1 MNTEFIQEEQAS
13 SFLEDFL
20 AGKSTEQTSQSQQSA
35 SGSTSFLDDILGKTQ
50 QATGESTTEDPALQ
64 EAEDTT
70 EKVEG
75 DEEGKTEESVEE
87 LLKKKEEKKVEE
99 PKVPEKLFEKL
110 KEEGL
115 AFEYEDG
122 TKPETLEEI
131 AHVLKESRNLTIQKE
146 IEEAWNEKVQ
156 SLSPQI
162 QTILKYAESGVVTAT
177 DLNNLISQ
185 VSYYE
190 RVSDLDPKNPE
201 DQEQIVY
208 IHLLNTG
215 LSEEEATE
223 QLNVFKESKSIDK
236 LSEKFYP
243 SLKKTYEAQI
253 RRNFE
258 EQKAKEEMIDAYVQ
272 TNAVNVQYF
281 LQNEQAFVPFKLSKD
296 HKVGI
301 LELAAKP
308 IAIDPVTNDPVFAYQ
323 DYLKGL
329 QSGTEEQYKEFMEI
343 MAFIANKKAYK
354 EKFQSQVTSK
364 TTEKN
369 FKKIMIPEGKASNQ
383 LSDEDENDTRMVI
396 RKQKGPWSL

>member
-13 SFLEDFL
+13 SFLEEFL
-20 AGKSTEQTSQSQQSA
+20 AGKPAEAQPQGVQPPSGSQSI
-35 SGSTSFLDDILGKTQ
+35 LDSILGKTQ
-50 QATGESTTEDPALQ
+50 QATGDSTTDDPAL
-64 EAEDTT
+64 
-70 EKVEG
+70 
-75 DEEGKTEESVEE
+75 EESEEKTEEEKKEGEEKTVEE
-87 LLKKKEEKKVEE
+87 LLKDKKEEKVEE
-99 PKVPEKLFEKL
+99 VKVPETLFERL

-122 TKPETLEEI
+122 TKPQTLDEI
-131 AHVLKESRNLTIQKE
+131 AHVLKESRSLTIQKE
-146 IEEAWNEKVQ
+146 IEEAWNSKVQ
-156 SLSPQI
+156 ALSPQI
-162 QTILKYAESGVVTAT
+162 QTILKYAESGVATAT

-190 RVSDLDPKNPE
+190 KISELDPKNPE
-201 DQEQIVY
+201 HQEQIVY

-215 LSEEEATE
+215 LSEQEATE
-223 QLNVFKESKSIDK
+223 QLNVFKESKSVEK
-236 LSEKFYP
+236 VSEKFYP
-243 SLKKTYEAQI
+243 SLKKTYEAEI

-258 EQKAKEEMIDAYVQ
+258 EQQAKEEMIDAYVQ

-308 IAIDPVTNDPVFAYQ
+308 IAIDPTTNDPVFAYQ
-323 DYLKGL
+323 EYLKGL

-354 EKFQSQVTSK
+354 EKFQSQVSSK
-364 TTEKN
+364 TNEKN

-383 LSDEDENDTRMVI
+383 LSDEDERDTKMVI
-396 RKQKGPWSL
+396 RKSNSPWSI